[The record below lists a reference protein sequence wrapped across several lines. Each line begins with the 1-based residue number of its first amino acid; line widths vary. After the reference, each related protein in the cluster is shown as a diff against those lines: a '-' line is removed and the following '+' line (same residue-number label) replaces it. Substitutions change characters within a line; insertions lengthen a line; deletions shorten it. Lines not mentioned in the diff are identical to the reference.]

1 MCHLVAVAKP
11 LLIFKLL
18 QSSGAVGMCSLCA
31 ADLKLDGK
39 FKDAEHAMRALQRE
53 FKKHCAAKH
62 AREDGTAVVI
72 KQKLRHEK

>member
-1 MCHLVAVAKP
+1 
-11 LLIFKLL
+11 
-18 QSSGAVGMCSLCA
+18 MCSLCA

>member
-11 LLIFKLL
+11 LLMFKVL

-31 ADLKLDGK
+31 TDLKLDGE

-62 AREDGTAVVI
+62 AREDGAAVVI
-72 KQKLRHEK
+72 SRKPKHET